1 MTSATG
7 GEAIVSGLVAHGVDT
22 VFGLPGAQIY
32 GLFDAFQQAQL
43 KVIGARHEQACGYMA
58 YGYAR
63 STGRPGVFSV
73 VPGPGVLNAGAA
85 LLTAFGSNEPVLC
98 LTGQVP
104 TQFLGKGRGHL
115 HEMPDQLA
123 TLRTFVKWADR
134 VEYPDIAP
142 AMVSRAFQEM
152 LSGRR
157 GPVSLEMP
165 WDVFTQRAEVGPAK
179 VFDPFPAPQPDP
191 DRIKAE
197 AAQIKASKNPMI
209 FVGSGSIDAS
219 EEILE
224 LAEMIDAPVV
234 AFRSGRGIVSNAH
247 ELGLT
252 MAAAYRLWPRTD
264 LMIGIGT
271 RMEWPASSFRWP
283 FQPQGLKSIRIDID
297 PSEMR
302 RLTPDA
308 AVVAD
313 ARSGTRALLAAVSKA
328 GYSKSSGRRA
338 TIRDASAAALQE
350 IQKVQPQMAY
360 LNILREVLP
369 ANAIVTDE
377 LSQVGFA
384 SWYGFPIYEPRTFIT
399 SGYQGTLGSGFPT
412 ALGAKVANPDRPVVA
427 ITGDG
432 GFMFGVQEL
441 ATAVQFNIGVVTLV
455 FNNNAYGNVR
465 RDQRERFDGRVVA
478 SDLVNP
484 DFVKRAESFGVGAT
498 RVTSPEGFRPA
509 LEKALAAGGPYLKSH
524 VTEQHLQTSVS
535 AFVHPEKPKPNLMVR
550 SAHLRASRTMS
561 MHRSYFEPP

>member
-1 MTSATG
+1 MTVSSG

-73 VPGPGVLNAGAA
+73 VPGPGVLNVGAA

-123 TLRTFVKWADR
+123 TLRSFVKWAER
-134 VEYPDIAP
+134 IEYPDNAP
-142 AMVSRAFQEM
+142 ALVSRAFQEM

-157 GPVSLEMP
+157 GPVALEMP
-165 WDVFTQRAEVGPAK
+165 WDVFTQRADVAAAK
-179 VFDPFPAPQPDP
+179 TFDPFPAPQPDTA
-191 DRIKAE
+191 RVKA
-197 AAQIKASKNPMI
+197 AASLIAESRTPMI
-209 FVGSGSIDAS
+209 FVGSGAIHARD
-219 EEILE
+219 EILE
-224 LAEMIDAPVV
+224 LAELIDAPVV

-252 MAAAYRLWPRTD
+252 MAAAYRLWPKTD
-264 LMIGIGT
+264 LMLGIGT
-271 RMEWPASSFRWP
+271 RMELATMTRWP
-283 FQPQGLKSIRIDID
+283 FRPAGLKSVRIDID

-302 RLTPDA
+302 RFTPDA
-308 AVVAD
+308 AVISD
-313 ARSGTRALLAAVSKA
+313 ARTGTRELLAAVRKK
-328 GYSKSSGRRA
+328 GYAKTSGRRGA
-338 TIRDASAAALQE
+338 IREASASALRE

-369 ANAIVTDE
+369 HNAIVTDE

-384 SWYGFPIYEPRTFIT
+384 SWYGFPVYEPRTFIS

-412 ALGAKVANPDRPVVA
+412 ALGAKVAHPDRPVVA

-484 DFVKRAESFGVGAT
+484 DFVKLAESFGVAAA
-498 RVTSPEGFRPA
+498 RVTSPETFRPA
-509 LEKALAAGGPYLKSH
+509 LEKALAHGGPYLIAIEVPRDSE
-524 VTEQHLQTSVS
+524 TTPWT
-535 AFVHPEKPKPNLMVR
+535 FIHPAKP
-550 SAHLRASRTMS
+550 
-561 MHRSYFEPP
+561 

>member
-1 MTSATG
+1 MTSTSG
-7 GEAIVSGLVAHGVDT
+7 GEAIVNGLVAHGVDT

-32 GLFDAFQQAQL
+32 GLFDAFHQAQL

-123 TLRTFVKWADR
+123 TLKTFVKWADR
-134 VEYPDIAP
+134 IEYPDAAP

-165 WDVFTQRAEVGPAK
+165 WDVFTQRAEVGPATP
-179 VFDPFPAPQPDP
+179 FELFPAPKPDP
-191 DRIKAE
+191 DRIKA
-197 AAQIKASKNPMI
+197 AAALVKGSKAPMI
-209 FVGSGSIDAS
+209 FVGSGAIHAA
-219 EEILE
+219 EQILE

-252 MAAAYRLWPRTD
+252 MAAAYKLWPTTD

-271 RMEWPASSFRWP
+271 RLELPTMSRWP
-283 FQPQGLKSIRIDID
+283 YRPDGLKSIRIDID
-297 PSEMR
+297 PVEMR
-302 RLTPDA
+302 RYTPDCAVIADSKAGTADLAA
-308 AVVAD
+308 AVK
-313 ARSGTRALLAAVSKA
+313 KA
-328 GYSKSSGRRA
+328 GYSKTSGRRA
-338 TIRDASAAALQE
+338 AIRDATAAAHQE

-384 SWYGFPIYEPRTFIT
+384 SWYGFPIYQPRTFIT

-432 GFMFGVQEL
+432 GFMFAVQEL
-441 ATAVQFNIGVVTLV
+441 ATAVQFGIGVVTLI

-465 RDQRERFDGRVVA
+465 RDQVQRFEGRVVA

-484 DFVKRAESFGVGAT
+484 DFVKLAESFGVGAA
-498 RVTSPEGFRPA
+498 RVTSPDHFRAA
-509 LEKALAAGGPYLKSH
+509 LETALADGGPYVIAIEVPSDSE
-524 VTEQHLQTSVS
+524 VTPWT
-535 AFVHPEKPKPNLMVR
+535 FIHPAKNN
-550 SAHLRASRTMS
+550 
-561 MHRSYFEPP
+561 

>member
-1 MTSATG
+1 MTATSG
-7 GEAIVSGLVAHGVDT
+7 GEAIVNGLVAHGVDT
-22 VFGLPGAQIY
+22 VFGLPGAQVY
-32 GLFDAFQQAQL
+32 GLFDAFHQAQL

-58 YGYAR
+58 FGYAR
-63 STGRPGVFSV
+63 ASGRPGVFSV
-73 VPGPGVLNAGAA
+73 VPGPGVLNASAA
-85 LLTAFGSNEPVLC
+85 MLTAYGCNEPVLC

-104 TQFLGKGRGHL
+104 TAFLGKGRGHL

-123 TLRTFVKWADR
+123 TVKTFTKWADR
-134 VEYPDIAP
+134 IEYPDAAP

-165 WDVFTQRAEVGPAK
+165 WDVFPQRAEVGPAK
-179 VFDPFPAPQPDP
+179 PFDLFPAPKPDA
-191 DRIKAE
+191 DRVKAAAALIKG
-197 AAQIKASKNPMI
+197 SKHPMI
-209 FVGSGSIDAS
+209 FVGSGAIHAR

-252 MAAAYRLWPRTD
+252 MAAAYRLWPTTD

-271 RMEWPASSFRWP
+271 RLELPTMSRWP
-283 FQPQGLKSIRIDID
+283 YRPDGLKSVRIDID

-302 RLTPDA
+302 RYTPDV
-308 AVVAD
+308 AVIAD
-313 ARSGTRALLAAVSKA
+313 AKAGTRDLLAAVRKR
-328 GYSKSSGRRA
+328 GYTKTKDRRA
-338 TIRDASAAALQE
+338 AIREATAAAQQQ
-350 IQKVQPQMAY
+350 IQAIQPQMAY
-360 LNILREVLP
+360 LDILRDVLP
-369 ANAIVTDE
+369 DNAIVTDE

-384 SWYGFPIYEPRTFIT
+384 SWYGFPVYRPRTFIT

-412 ALGAKVANPDRPVVA
+412 ALGAKVAHPDTPVVA

-441 ATAVQFNIGVVTLV
+441 ATAVQFNIAVVTLV

-465 RDQRERFDGRVVA
+465 RDQIERFDGRVVA
-478 SDLVNP
+478 SELVNP
-484 DFVKRAESFGVGAT
+484 DFVKLAESFGVAAA
-498 RVTSPEGFRPA
+498 RVTSPNGFRSA
-509 LEKALAAGGPYLKSH
+509 LEKALVDGGPYVIDIEVPTGSEASPWPSIH
-524 VTEQHLQTSVS
+524 T
-535 AFVHPEKPKPNLMVR
+535 AKP
-550 SAHLRASRTMS
+550 
-561 MHRSYFEPP
+561 

>member
-1 MTSATG
+1 MTSITG

-22 VFGLPGAQIY
+22 VFGLPGVQIY
-32 GLFDAFQQAQL
+32 GLFDAFAQARL
-43 KVIGARHEQACGYMA
+43 RVIGARHEQGCGYMA

-63 STGRPGVFSV
+63 STGRPSVFSV
-73 VPGPGVLNAGAA
+73 VPGPGILNAGAA
-85 LLTAFGSNEPVLC
+85 LLTAFGANEPVLC

-123 TLRTFVKWADR
+123 TLRSIVKWADR
-134 VEYPDIAP
+134 IEYPDAAP
-142 AMVSRAFQEM
+142 TLVSRAFQEM

-157 GPVSLEMP
+157 GPVALEMP
-165 WDVFTQRAEVGPAK
+165 WDVFMQRAEVGAAK
-179 VFDPFPAPQPDP
+179 PFDLFPAPQPDP
-191 DRIKAE
+191 ERVKA
-197 AAQIKASKNPMI
+197 AAALIADSKTPMI
-209 FVGSGSIDAS
+209 FVGSGAIHARD
-219 EEILE
+219 EILE
-224 LAEMIDAPVV
+224 LAELIDAPVV

-271 RMEWPASSFRWP
+271 RLELPTMFHWP
-283 FQPQGLKSIRIDID
+283 FRPDGLKSVRIDID

-313 ARSGTRALLAAVSKA
+313 AWAGTRDLLATVRKH
-328 GYSKSSGRRA
+328 GYTKTRGRRDA
-338 TIRDASAAALQE
+338 IRDASASALQE
-350 IQKVQPQMAY
+350 IQQIQPQIAY

-369 ANAIVTDE
+369 QNAIVTDE
-377 LSQVGFA
+377 VSQVGFA
-384 SWYGFPIYEPRTFIT
+384 SWYGFPIYQPRTFIT

-412 ALGAKVANPDRPVVA
+412 ALGAKLAHPDRPVIA

-441 ATAVQFNIGVVTLV
+441 ATAVQFKIGVVTLV

-465 RDQRERFDGRVVA
+465 RDQRELFDGRVVA

-484 DFVKRAESFGVGAT
+484 DFVKLAESFGVAAA
-498 RVTSPEGFRPA
+498 RVTSPATFRPA
-509 LEKALAAGGPYLKSH
+509 LEKALADGGPYLIAIEVPRDS
-524 VTEQHLQTSVS
+524 EASPWP
-535 AFVHPEKPKPNLMVR
+535 FIHPAKPELV
-550 SAHLRASRTMS
+550 
-561 MHRSYFEPP
+561 

>member
-1 MTSATG
+1 MSSATG

-43 KVIGARHEQACGYMA
+43 RVIGARHEQACGYMA

-63 STGRPGVFSV
+63 SSGKPGVFSV

-123 TLRTFVKWADR
+123 TLRTFVKWAER
-134 VEYPDIAP
+134 IEYPDIAP
-142 AMVSRAFQEM
+142 ALVSRAFQEM

-157 GPVSLEMP
+157 GPVALEMP
-165 WDVFTQRAEVGPAK
+165 WDVFTQRADIGPAK
-179 VFDPFPAPQPDP
+179 PFEPLPAPQPDRE
-191 DRIKAE
+191 RIKA
-197 AAQIKASKNPMI
+197 AAALIAGSKTPMI
-209 FVGSGSIDAS
+209 FVGSGAIHAR

-252 MAAAYRLWPRTD
+252 MAAAYKLWPQTD

-271 RMEWPASSFRWP
+271 RMELPASSFRWP
-283 FQPQGLKSIRIDID
+283 FQPSGLKSIRIDID
-297 PSEMR
+297 PAEMR

-313 ARSGTRALLAAVSKA
+313 ARAGTSELLAAVRRA
-328 GYSKSSGRRA
+328 GYTKTRGRRA
-338 TIRDASAAALQE
+338 AIREASAAALQE
-350 IQKVQPQMAY
+350 IQKIQPQMAY

-369 ANAIVTDE
+369 HDAIVTDE

-384 SWYGFPIYEPRTFIT
+384 SWYGFPIYQPRTFIT

-465 RDQRERFDGRVVA
+465 RDQRERFEGRVVA

-484 DFVKRAESFGVGAT
+484 DFVRLAESFGVGAA
-498 RVTSPEGFRPA
+498 RVTSPEAFRPA
-509 LEKALAAGGPYLKSH
+509 LEKALADGGPYLIAIEVPKDS
-524 VTEQHLQTSVS
+524 EISPW
-535 AFVHPEKPKPNLMVR
+535 AFIHPAKP
-550 SAHLRASRTMS
+550 
-561 MHRSYFEPP
+561 

>member
-1 MTSATG
+1 MTSSTG

-32 GLFDAFQQAQL
+32 GLFDAFAQAQL

-123 TLRTFVKWADR
+123 TIRTFVKWADR
-134 VEYPDIAP
+134 IEYPDAAP
-142 AMVSRAFQEM
+142 ALVSRAFQEM

-157 GPVSLEMP
+157 GPAALEMP
-165 WDVFTQRAEVGPAK
+165 WDVFTQRADTGPSK
-179 VFDPFPAPQPDP
+179 PYNPFPAPLPDSE
-191 DRIKAE
+191 RVKA
-197 AAQIKASKNPMI
+197 AAALVGGSKRPMI
-209 FVGSGSIDAS
+209 FVGSGAIHAGD
-219 EEILE
+219 EILE
-224 LAEMIDAPVV
+224 LAELIDAPVV

-252 MAAAYRLWPRTD
+252 MAAAYRLWPQTD

-271 RMEWPASSFRWP
+271 RLELPTMSRWP

-297 PSEMR
+297 ASEMR
-302 RLTPDA
+302 RFTPDT
-308 AVVAD
+308 AVIAD
-313 ARSGTRALLAAVSKA
+313 AKAGTAELLAAIRKN
-328 GYSKSSGRRA
+328 GYARTRGRRA
-338 TIRDASAAALQE
+338 AIREASAAALEQ

-369 ANAIVTDE
+369 HNAIVTDE

-412 ALGAKVANPDRPVVA
+412 ALGAKVAHPDRPVVA

-484 DFVKRAESFGVGAT
+484 DFVKLAESFGAGAA
-498 RVTSPEGFRPA
+498 RVTSPEGFRTV
-509 LEKALAAGGPYLKSH
+509 LEKALAHGGPYVIAVEVPKDS
-524 VTEQHLQTSVS
+524 EVS
-535 AFVHPEKPKPNLMVR
+535 PWQFIHPAMPEV
-550 SAHLRASRTMS
+550 
-561 MHRSYFEPP
+561 

>member
-1 MTSATG
+1 MPVSSG

-32 GLFDAFQQAQL
+32 GLFDAFHQAQL

-58 YGYAR
+58 FGYAR

-73 VPGPGVLNAGAA
+73 VPGPGVLNASAA
-85 LLTAFGSNEPVLC
+85 LLTAFGGNEPVLC

-104 TQFLGKGRGHL
+104 TAFLGKGRGHL

-134 VEYPDIAP
+134 IEYPANAP
-142 AMVSRAFQEM
+142 ALVARAFQEM

-157 GPVSLEMP
+157 GPASLEMP
-165 WDVFTQRAEVGPAK
+165 WDVFTQKVEVGAAEV
-179 VFDPFPAPQPDP
+179 FDRFPAPQPDP
-191 DRIKAE
+191 DRIKS
-197 AAQIKASKNPMI
+197 AASLIAASKSPMI
-209 FVGSGSIDAS
+209 FVGSGAIEAGD
-219 EEILE
+219 EILE
-224 LAEMIDAPVV
+224 LAELIDAPVV

-252 MAAAYRLWPRTD
+252 MAAAYRLWPQTD

-271 RMEWPASSFRWP
+271 RLELPAMTRWP
-283 FQPQGLKSIRIDID
+283 FRPDGLKSIRIDID
-297 PSEMR
+297 PLEMR
-302 RLTPDA
+302 RYAPDA

-313 ARSGTRALLAAVSKA
+313 AKAGTSELSAAVRKI
-328 GYSKSSGRRA
+328 GYAKTRGRRA
-338 TIRDASAAALQE
+338 AIVEASAAALQE
-350 IQKVQPQMAY
+350 IQKIQPQMAY

-369 ANAIVTDE
+369 SNAIVTDE

-384 SWYGFPIYEPRTFIT
+384 SWYGFPVYEPRTFIS

-412 ALGAKVANPDRPVVA
+412 ALGAKAAHPDRPVVA

-441 ATAVQFNIGVVTLV
+441 ATAVQFNIGVVVLV
-455 FNNNAYGNVR
+455 FNNNSYGNVR
-465 RDQRERFDGRVVA
+465 RDQRERFDGRIVA

-484 DFVKRAESFGVGAT
+484 DFIKLAESFGVGAS
-498 RVTSPEGFRPA
+498 RVTSPDHFRTA
-509 LEKALAAGGPYLKSH
+509 LEKALAHGGPYLIDIEVPRDS
-524 VTEQHLQTSVS
+524 EVS
-535 AFVHPEKPKPNLMVR
+535 PWAFIHPAKP
-550 SAHLRASRTMS
+550 
-561 MHRSYFEPP
+561 

>member
-1 MTSATG
+1 MTLSSG
-7 GEAIVSGLVAHGVDT
+7 GEAIVDGLVAHGVDT

-58 YGYAR
+58 FGYAR

-104 TQFLGKGRGHL
+104 TQYLGKGRGHL

-123 TLRTFVKWADR
+123 TLRSFVKWADR
-134 VEYPDIAP
+134 IEYPDAAP
-142 AMVSRAFQEM
+142 TLVSRAFQEM

-157 GPVSLEMP
+157 GPVALEMP
-165 WDVFTQRAEVGPAK
+165 WDVFTQRAETGASKP
-179 VFDPFPAPQPDP
+179 FDLFPAPQPDTG
-191 DRIKAE
+191 RVKA
-197 AAQIKASKNPMI
+197 AAALIADSKTPMI
-209 FVGSGSIDAS
+209 FVGSGAIHARD
-219 EEILE
+219 EILE
-224 LAEMIDAPVV
+224 LAELIDAPVV

-252 MAAAYRLWPRTD
+252 MAAAYRLWPNTD

-271 RMEWPASSFRWP
+271 RMELPTTFRWP
-283 FQPQGLKSIRIDID
+283 FQPNGLKSVRIDID

-302 RLTPDA
+302 RLASDV
-308 AVVAD
+308 AVIAD
-313 ARSGTRALLAAVSKA
+313 AQAGTRELLAAVRKA
-328 GYSKSSGRRA
+328 GYTKTSGRRA
-338 TIRDASAAALQE
+338 AIRDASATALQQ
-350 IQKVQPQMAY
+350 IQSVQPQMAY

-369 ANAIVTDE
+369 SNAIVTDE
-377 LSQVGFA
+377 VSQVGFT

-412 ALGAKVANPDRPVVA
+412 ALGAKVAHPDRPVVA

-441 ATAVQFNIGVVTLV
+441 ATAVQFNIGVVTLI
-455 FNNNAYGNVR
+455 FNNNSYGNVR

-484 DFVKRAESFGVGAT
+484 DFVKLAESFGVGAV
-498 RVTSPEGFRPA
+498 RVTSPETFRPA
-509 LEKALAAGGPYLKSH
+509 LEKALADGGPYVIVVEVPKDSE
-524 VTEQHLQTSVS
+524 TTPWT
-535 AFVHPEKPKPNLMVR
+535 FIHPAKP
-550 SAHLRASRTMS
+550 
-561 MHRSYFEPP
+561 

>member
-1 MTSATG
+1 MTVSTG

-63 STGRPGVFSV
+63 SSGKPGVFSV

-104 TQFLGKGRGHL
+104 TAFLGKGRGHL

-134 VEYPDIAP
+134 IEYPDAAP
-142 AMVSRAFQEM
+142 TLVSRAFQEM

-157 GPVSLEMP
+157 GPVALEMP
-165 WDVFTQRAEVGPAK
+165 WDVFTQRTETGPAK
-179 VFDPFPAPQPDP
+179 PFPVFPAPQPDP
-191 DRIKAE
+191 ERIKG
-197 AAQIKASKNPMI
+197 AAALIAASKTPMI
-209 FVGSGSIDAS
+209 FVGSGAVDARD
-219 EEILE
+219 EVLE
-224 LAEMIDAPVV
+224 LAELIDAPVV

-252 MAAAYRLWPRTD
+252 MAAAYRLWPNTD
-264 LMIGIGT
+264 LMIGIGS
-271 RMEWPASSFRWP
+271 RMELPTMFRWP
-283 FQPQGLKSIRIDID
+283 FRPEGLKSIRIDID

-302 RLTPDA
+302 RFTPDA
-308 AVVAD
+308 AVISD
-313 ARSGTRALLAAVSKA
+313 ARAGTIELLAAVRKA
-328 GYSKSSGRRA
+328 GYKKTSGRRSV
-338 TIRDASAAALQE
+338 IREASAAALQE

-369 ANAIVTDE
+369 HDAIVTDE

-384 SWYGFPIYEPRTFIT
+384 SWYGFPVYQPRTFIT
-399 SGYQGTLGSGFPT
+399 SGYQGTLGAGFPT

-455 FNNNAYGNVR
+455 FNNSAYGNVR

-484 DFVKRAESFGVGAT
+484 DFVKLAESFGVAAA
-498 RVTSPEGFRPA
+498 RVTSPDNFRPA
-509 LEKALAAGGPYLKSH
+509 LEKALAAGGPYLIVVEVPKDSE
-524 VTEQHLQTSVS
+524 TTPWT
-535 AFVHPEKPKPNLMVR
+535 FIHPAKP
-550 SAHLRASRTMS
+550 
-561 MHRSYFEPP
+561 

>member
-1 MTSATG
+1 MTMTSMTG
-7 GEAIVSGLVAHGVDT
+7 GEAIVSGLVAHGVNT

-32 GLFDAFQQAQL
+32 GLFDAFHQAQL

-63 STGRPGVFSV
+63 STGKPGVFSV

-85 LLTAFGSNEPVLC
+85 MLTAFGSNEPVLC

-123 TLRTFVKWADR
+123 TLRTFVKWAER
-134 VEYPDIAP
+134 IEYPDIAP
-142 AMVSRAFQEM
+142 TMVSRAFQEM

-157 GPVSLEMP
+157 GPVALEMP
-165 WDVFTQRAEVGPAK
+165 WDVFTQRADVGPSK
-179 VFDPFPAPQPDP
+179 VFDLLPAPQPDS
-191 DRIKAE
+191 DRIKE
-197 AAQIKASKNPMI
+197 AAALISGSKTPMI
-209 FVGSGSIDAS
+209 FVGSGAIHAR

-234 AFRSGRGIVSNAH
+234 AFRSGRGIGSNAH

-252 MAAAYRLWPRTD
+252 MAAAYRLWPQTD
-264 LMIGIGT
+264 LMIGIGP
-271 RMEWPASSFRWP
+271 RMELPTTFRWP
-283 FQPQGLKSIRIDID
+283 FRPDNLKSIRIDID
-297 PSEMR
+297 PAEMR
-302 RLTPDA
+302 RLTVDAPVIADAQAGTRDLIA
-308 AVVAD
+308 AVRKQ
-313 ARSGTRALLAAVSKA
+313 RSSKT
-328 GYSKSSGRRA
+328 SGRRA
-338 TIRDASAAALQE
+338 AIRDASATALKE
-350 IQKVQPQMAY
+350 IQQVQPQMAY

-384 SWYGFPIYEPRTFIT
+384 SWYGFPVYQPRTFIT

-412 ALGAKVANPDRPVVA
+412 ALGAKVAHPDKPVVA

-441 ATAVQFNIGVVTLV
+441 EIG
-455 FNNNAYGNVR
+455 
-465 RDQRERFDGRVVA
+465 
-478 SDLVNP
+478 
-484 DFVKRAESFGVGAT
+484 
-498 RVTSPEGFRPA
+498 
-509 LEKALAAGGPYLKSH
+509 
-524 VTEQHLQTSVS
+524 
-535 AFVHPEKPKPNLMVR
+535 
-550 SAHLRASRTMS
+550 
-561 MHRSYFEPP
+561 

>member
-1 MTSATG
+1 MTTLTG

-22 VFGLPGAQIY
+22 VFGLPGAQVY
-32 GLFDAFQQAQL
+32 GLFDAFHQAQL

-58 YGYAR
+58 FGYAR
-63 STGRPGVFSV
+63 ASGRPGVFSV
-73 VPGPGVLNAGAA
+73 VPGPGVLNASAA
-85 LLTAFGSNEPVLC
+85 LLTAFGCNEPVLC
-98 LTGQVP
+98 VTGQVP

-123 TLRTFVKWADR
+123 TLRNYVKWAER
-134 VEYPDIAP
+134 MEYPGNAP
-142 AMVSRAFQEM
+142 MVVARAFQEM
-152 LSGRR
+152 TSGRR
-157 GPVSLEMP
+157 GPASVEMP
-165 WDVFTQRAEVGPAK
+165 WDVFTQRADTGAAK
-179 VFDPFPAPQPDP
+179 VLEPLPAPQPDP
-191 DRIKAE
+191 DMIKR
-197 AAQIKASKNPMI
+197 AAALVRNSKAPMI
-209 FVGSGSIDAS
+209 FVGSGAIEAG

-252 MAAAYRLWPRTD
+252 MAAAYKLWANTD

-271 RMEWPASSFRWP
+271 RLELPTMSRWP
-283 FQPQGLKSIRIDID
+283 YRPDGLKSIRIDID
-297 PSEMR
+297 PVEMR
-302 RLTPDA
+302 RFISDTA
-308 AVVAD
+308 IVAD
-313 ARSGTRALLAAVSKA
+313 AKAATAELAAAVSKA
-328 GYSKSSGRRA
+328 GYSKTAGRRA
-338 TIRDASAAALQE
+338 AIREATATAQQE
-350 IQKVQPQMAY
+350 IQRIQPQMAY

-377 LSQVGFA
+377 LSQFGFA

-412 ALGAKVANPDRPVVA
+412 ALGAKVANPDKPVVA

-484 DFVKRAESFGVGAT
+484 DFVKLAESFGVAAA
-498 RVTSPEGFRPA
+498 RVTAPDQFKA
-509 LEKALAAGGPYLKSH
+509 AMEKALAHGGPYLISVE
-524 VTEQHLQTSVS
+524 VTRDSEVS
-535 AFVHPEKPKPNLMVR
+535 PWAFIHPPKP
-550 SAHLRASRTMS
+550 
-561 MHRSYFEPP
+561 

>member
-1 MTSATG
+1 MTSTSG
-7 GEAIVSGLVAHGVDT
+7 GEAIVNGLVAHGVDT

-32 GLFDAFQQAQL
+32 GLFDAFHQAQL

-58 YGYAR
+58 FGYAR
-63 STGRPGVFSV
+63 SSGKPGVFSV
-73 VPGPGVLNAGAA
+73 VPGPGVLNASAA
-85 LLTAFGSNEPVLC
+85 LLTAFGCNEPVLC

-134 VEYPDIAP
+134 IEYPDNAP
-142 AMVSRAFQEM
+142 ALVSRAFQEM

-157 GPVSLEMP
+157 GPASLEMP
-165 WDVFTQRAEVGPAK
+165 WDVFTQRTQVAAVKP
-179 VFDPFPAPQPDP
+179 FDPLPAPQPDP
-191 DRIKAE
+191 DRIRAAADLIAGSKA
-197 AAQIKASKNPMI
+197 PMI
-209 FVGSGSIDAS
+209 FVGSGAIEAR

-252 MAAAYRLWPRTD
+252 MASAYKLWPKTD

-271 RMEWPASSFRWP
+271 RLELPTMSRWP
-283 FQPQGLKSIRIDID
+283 YQPAGLKCVRIDID
-297 PSEMR
+297 PVELR
-302 RLTPDA
+302 RWPADA
-308 AVVAD
+308 GVIAD
-313 ARSGTRALLAAVSKA
+313 ARAGTADLVAAVRKV
-328 GYSKSSGRRA
+328 GYRKTSGRRTAIREA
-338 TIRDASAAALQE
+338 TAATEQE
-350 IQKVQPQMAY
+350 IQRIQPQMAY
-360 LNILREVLP
+360 LKILREVLP

-384 SWYGFPIYEPRTFIT
+384 SWYGFPIYEPRTFVT

-412 ALGAKVANPDRPVVA
+412 ALGAKVANPNKPVVA
-427 ITGDG
+427 ISGDG

-441 ATAVQFNIGVVTLV
+441 ATAVQFKIGVVTLV

-484 DFVKRAESFGVGAT
+484 DFVKLAESFGVGAAC
-498 RVTSPEGFRPA
+498 VTSPDHFRPV
-509 LEKALAAGGPYLKSH
+509 LEKALADGGPY
-524 VTEQHLQTSVS
+524 VISVEVPTDS
-535 AFVHPEKPKPNLMVR
+535 EVSPWAFIHPARN
-550 SAHLRASRTMS
+550 S
-561 MHRSYFEPP
+561 

>member
-1 MTSATG
+1 MTVSTG

-43 KVIGARHEQACGYMA
+43 KMIGARHEQACGYMA

-104 TQFLGKGRGHL
+104 MAFLGKGRGHL

-134 VEYPDIAP
+134 IEYPDAAP
-142 AMVSRAFQEM
+142 ALVSRAFQEM

-157 GPVSLEMP
+157 GPVALEMP
-165 WDVFTQRAEVGPAK
+165 WDVFTQRADVGAAK
-179 VFDPFPAPQPDP
+179 SFDPFPAPQPDTE
-191 DRIKAE
+191 RIKA
-197 AAQIKASKNPMI
+197 AAALIAASKTPMI
-209 FVGSGSIDAS
+209 FVGSGAIDAGD
-219 EEILE
+219 EILE
-224 LAEMIDAPVV
+224 LAELIDAPVV

-252 MAAAYRLWPRTD
+252 MAAAYRLWPNTD

-271 RMEWPASSFRWP
+271 RMELPASGFRWP
-283 FQPQGLKSIRIDID
+283 FQPAGLKSVRIDID

-308 AVVAD
+308 AVISD
-313 ARSGTRALLAAVSKA
+313 AQAGTRELLAAVRKA
-328 GYSKSSGRRA
+328 GYTKTSGRRA
-338 TIRDASAAALQE
+338 AIREASAAALQE

-360 LNILREVLP
+360 LNVLREVLP
-369 ANAIVTDE
+369 QNAIVTDE

-384 SWYGFPIYEPRTFIT
+384 SWYGFPIYQPRTFIT

-432 GFMFGVQEL
+432 GFMFAVQEL
-441 ATAVQFNIGVVTLV
+441 ATAVQFNIGVVVLV

-484 DFVKRAESFGVGAT
+484 DFVKLAESFGVGAA
-498 RVTSPEGFRPA
+498 RVTSPETFRPA
-509 LEKALAAGGPYLKSH
+509 LEKALADGGPYLIAIEVPKDSE
-524 VTEQHLQTSVS
+524 TTPWT
-535 AFVHPEKPKPNLMVR
+535 FIHPAKP
-550 SAHLRASRTMS
+550 
-561 MHRSYFEPP
+561 

>member
-1 MTSATG
+1 MTSSTG

-85 LLTAFGSNEPVLC
+85 LLTALGSNEPVLC

-104 TQFLGKGRGHL
+104 TAFLGKGRGHL

-134 VEYPDIAP
+134 IEYPDAAP
-142 AMVSRAFQEM
+142 ALVSRAFQEM

-157 GPVSLEMP
+157 GPVALEMP
-165 WDVFTQRAEVGPAK
+165 WDVFTQRAETGPSK
-179 VFDPFPAPQPDP
+179 PFDSFPAPQPDP
-191 DRIKAE
+191 ERVKA
-197 AAQIKASKNPMI
+197 AAALIAGSKTPMI
-209 FVGSGSIDAS
+209 FVGSGAIDARD
-219 EEILE
+219 EILE
-224 LAEMIDAPVV
+224 LAELIDAPVV

-252 MAAAYRLWPRTD
+252 MAAAYRLWPKTD

-271 RMEWPASSFRWP
+271 RMELPASSFRWP
-283 FQPQGLKSIRIDID
+283 FRPDGLKSIRIDID

-302 RLTPDA
+302 RLAPDA

-313 ARSGTRALLAAVSKA
+313 ARAGTSDLLAAVRRA
-328 GYSKSSGRRA
+328 GYRKTSGRRA
-338 TIRDASAAALQE
+338 AIREASAAALEQ
-350 IQKVQPQMAY
+350 IQKIQPQMAY

-369 ANAIVTDE
+369 SNAIVTDE

-384 SWYGFPIYEPRTFIT
+384 SWYGFPIYEPRTFVT

-484 DFVKRAESFGVGAT
+484 DFVKLAESFGVGAA
-498 RVTSPEGFRPA
+498 RVTSPDGFRPA
-509 LEKALAAGGPYLKSH
+509 LEKALADGGPYLIDIEVPRDS
-524 VTEQHLQTSVS
+524 EISPWE
-535 AFVHPEKPKPNLMVR
+535 FIHPTRP
-550 SAHLRASRTMS
+550 
-561 MHRSYFEPP
+561 